1 MRREN
6 DRVRDRESGVGSGA
20 GYDAEIE
27 YEPDFAE
34 EHTPSES
41 DPPNARASDG
51 MPDERWDK
59 PTEV

>member
-6 DRVRDRESGVGSGA
+6 DREQHIVNGFWRDT
-20 GYDAEIE
+20 EID

-34 EHTPSES
+34 EHTPSET
-41 DPPNARASDG
+41 DPANARASDG